1 MPMAG
6 GYGQRPMNLE
16 ALYFSSPYPVRSG
29 LVNSLQ
35 AVHQNGRPRDERYE
49 IFLINLHLFT

>member
-1 MPMAG
+1 MPMGG

-16 ALYFSSPYPVRSG
+16 ALCFSSPYPVRSG
-29 LVNSLQ
+29 LMNSLQ

>member
-1 MPMAG
+1 MGG

-29 LVNSLQ
+29 HVNSLQ
-35 AVHQNGRPRDERYE
+35 AVHQNGRRRDKQYE